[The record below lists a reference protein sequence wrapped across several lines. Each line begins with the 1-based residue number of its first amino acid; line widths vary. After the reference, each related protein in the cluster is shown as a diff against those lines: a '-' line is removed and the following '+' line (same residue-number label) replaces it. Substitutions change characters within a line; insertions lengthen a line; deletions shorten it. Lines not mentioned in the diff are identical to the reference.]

1 MSEII
6 NLSRRS
12 FIKRGVGFGGGLLL
26 GFYLGGTTRLLRVS
40 PSPAAVFA
48 PNAFLRIGAD
58 DVVTVI
64 VGRSEMGQGVFTSL
78 PMIIAEELDANW
90 SNVQVESAPVEAV
103 YANPAFK
110 IQMTGGSS
118 SVSSSW
124 ELLRKAGAT
133 ARAMLISAAA
143 ANWKVNPATCRT
155 ENGQVLHD
163 ATGRRLS
170 YGKLADK
177 AARLVQPKDVV
188 LKDPANFKLIG
199 KPTKRLDTPS
209 KTNGEAIFGIDV
221 KVSGMFT
228 TVIARPPVFGAK
240 LKSSNAER
248 AKAMP
253 GVKAV
258 VQTDFGVAVVADGFR
273 SASQARDALEIAW
286 DQTAI
291 AQVDS
296 QTLRKQY
303 VELAKKPGVITKKKG
318 DVDEAMSRAARKL
331 LAEYYVPYLAHAT
344 MEPMNCVADVRP
356 DRCEIWTGTQF
367 QSRDRD
373 AAAQVTGLKPEQVQ
387 LNTTLM
393 GGGFGRRGAAD
404 NHFVREATQISKAVK
419 APVKV
424 IWTREDDIRGG
435 YYRPTYYQTLSAG
448 LDNDGNLTAW
458 SHRIVGQGVLVG
470 TQFESL
476 VDGVDLSSVEGA
488 AETPY
493 AFPNLT
499 VDYHMTKNAVPVL
512 WFRSVG
518 NIHTAFAIE
527 SFLDEIAHATAKD
540 PYQFRR
546 SLLGDAPRLRAV
558 LDLAAEK
565 GSWGKQL
572 PEGQGR
578 GIAAHYSF
586 DSYVAQVAEI
596 SFSKDGKLKLNR
608 IVCAIDCG
616 TVVNPDTVRAQME
629 GGIVFGLSAALH
641 GAITLANGRVQ
652 QSNFH
657 DYPILRMNEMPS
669 IEVYIVPSKEPPTGV
684 GEPGVPPVSP
694 AVANAIFAASGK
706 RIRELPIQTAA

>member
-6 NLSRRS
+6 NLSRRN
-12 FIKRGVGFGGGLLL
+12 FIKSGLGFGGGLLL
-26 GFYLGGTTRLLRVS
+26 GMYLGGTSRLLRADPVT
-40 PSPAAVFA
+40 VFT

-78 PMIIAEELDANW
+78 PMMIAEELDTNW
-90 SNVQVESAPVEAV
+90 GKVRVESAPVEAV
-103 YANPAFK
+103 YANPVFK
-110 IQMTGGSS
+110 MQMTGGSS

-143 ANWKVNPATCRT
+143 ANWKANPATCRT
-155 ENGQVLHD
+155 ENSQVVHD

-170 YGKLADK
+170 YGQLADK
-177 AARLVQPKDVV
+177 AARVAPPKDVV
-188 LKDPANFKLIG
+188 LKDASNFKIIG
-199 KPTKRLDTPS
+199 KPTRRLDTPV
-209 KTNGEAIFGIDV
+209 KTNGQAIFGIDV
-221 KVSGMFT
+221 KVPGMLT
-228 TVIARPPVFGAK
+228 AVIARPPVFGAK
-240 LKSSNAER
+240 LKSFNAER
-248 AKAMP
+248 AKAIP

-258 VQTDFGVAVVADGFR
+258 VQTDFGVALVADGFR
-273 SASQARDALEIAW
+273 SASQARDALEIEW
-286 DQTAI
+286 DQTAL
-291 AQVDS
+291 APVDS
-296 QTLRKQY
+296 ETQRTQY
-303 VELAKKPGVITKKKG
+303 VELAKKPGVITRKKG
-318 DVDEAMSRAARKL
+318 EVDEAISRAAKKL
-331 LAEYYVPYLAHAT
+331 QAEYYVPYLAHAT

-356 DRCEIWTGTQF
+356 DRCEIWAGTQF
-367 QSRDRD
+367 QSLDRD
-373 AAAQVTGLKPEQVQ
+373 AAARVSGLKPEQVRF
-387 LNTTLM
+387 NTTLM

-404 NHFVREATQISKAVK
+404 SHFVQEATQISKAIK

-435 YYRPTYYQTLSAG
+435 YYRPTYYQALRAG
-448 LDNDGNLTAW
+448 LDGDGNLTAW
-458 SHRIVGQGVLVG
+458 SHSVVGQGVLVG
-470 TQFESL
+470 TPFESL

-488 AETPY
+488 VEMPY
-493 AFPNLT
+493 TIPNLT

-512 WFRSVG
+512 WLRSVG
-518 NIHTAFAIE
+518 NAHTAFAIE
-527 SFLDEIAHATAKD
+527 SFLDEIAHATGKD
-540 PYQFRR
+540 PYKFRR
-546 SLLGDAPRLRAV
+546 NLLGETPRLRAA

-565 GSWGKQL
+565 ASWGKPL
-572 PEGQGR
+572 SGGQAR

-596 SFSKDGKLKLNR
+596 SFSKDGKLKVDR

-616 TVVNPDTVRAQME
+616 IVVNPDTVRAQME

-657 DYPILRMNEMPS
+657 DYPILRMNEMPA

-684 GEPGVPPVSP
+684 GEPGVPPISP
-694 AVANAIFAASGK
+694 AVTNAIFAASGK